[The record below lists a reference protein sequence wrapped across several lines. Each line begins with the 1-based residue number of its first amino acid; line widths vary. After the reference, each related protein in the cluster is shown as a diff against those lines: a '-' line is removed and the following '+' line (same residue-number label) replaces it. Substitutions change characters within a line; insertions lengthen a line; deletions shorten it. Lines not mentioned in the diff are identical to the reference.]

1 MSDLKMHTANLVAK
15 NIEKLT
21 ALFPNCITETRNEQG
36 EIIKG
41 VDFDLLRQELST
53 VLVEG
58 EQERYTLNWVGKK
71 ESILAA
77 NAPIAK
83 TLRPC
88 REESVNFDT
97 TENLFIEGDNLD
109 ALKLLQEN
117 YLGKVKMIY
126 IDPPY
131 NTGKDF
137 IYSDNFAENTDEF
150 LIRSNQI
157 DEEGN
162 RLVANTES
170 NGRFHSDWL
179 SMMYSRLRLARNL
192 LTDDGVIFISIDDS
206 EQANLKRICDEI
218 FGEKNF
224 VACII
229 IDGTPKSDPYIV
241 STAHE
246 YCLVYVRNFE
256 IAKSTNFGVKNPIYE
271 ELLDL
276 FSKFIHLGAEKVETE
291 LKLFYKNNSLEDDN
305 ITNYK
310 FCDELGIFRTGPI
323 DDPQSSGAND
333 ERINPKTGKP
343 CKIPTRGWS
352 CNLETWEQWKKN
364 NLIYFPDTDDVLPAK
379 KTYIAEDRLDVLRA
393 YFKYQTRKD
402 TDNLKKMFGTKTT
415 VFSNPKPLDLIK
427 LFLSICQD
435 EEFTVLDFFAGSATT
450 AHAVFELNSQQ
461 KNKKIR
467 FISVQIP
474 EELSENNA
482 TSKKQKKIIQTAIEF
497 LESQNKSINIA
508 EISKERIRRAGS
520 QILQNLGEDQ
530 PLDVGFRVLKI
541 DSSNMKDIYYQPE
554 QYDKTMLDHMV
565 SHIKEDRTA
574 EDLLF
579 QVMLDWGVELSL
591 PIERKTI
598 GGSEVY
604 FVAGNTLVACFDK
617 FTMNVVDEIAKV
629 KPLRVVSTEL
639 AIMHDQDKTNIKERF
654 KQLSPDTEVKFL

>member
-131 NTGKDF
+131 NTGNDF
-137 IYSDNFAENTDEF
+137 IYSDDFAENTEEF
-150 LIRSNQI
+150 LIRSNQV
-157 DEEGN
+157 DEDGN
-162 RLVANTES
+162 RLIANTES

-192 LTDDGVIFISIDDS
+192 LTDDGVIFISIDDN
-206 EQANLKRICDEI
+206 EQVNLRKVCDEI
-218 FGEKNF
+218 FGLNNF
-224 VACII
+224 
-229 IDGTPKSDPYIV
+229 
-241 STAHE
+241 
-246 YCLVYVRNFE
+246 
-256 IAKSTNFGVKNPIYE
+256 IANVI
-271 ELLDL
+271 
-276 FSKFIHLGAEKVETE
+276 
-291 LKLFYKNNSLEDDN
+291 
-305 ITNYK
+305 
-310 FCDELGIFRTGPI
+310 
-323 DDPQSSGAND
+323 
-333 ERINPKTGKP
+333 
-343 CKIPTRGWS
+343 
-352 CNLETWEQWKKN
+352 WE
-364 NLIYFPDTDDVLPAK
+364 
-379 KTYIAEDRLDVLRA
+379 RA
-393 YFKYQTRKD
+393 YAPV
-402 TDNLKKMFGTKTT
+402 NLKKHFSENHDYAICYARNKDSVICNGLKRNDEANSRYLNPDNDPRGVWKSDNFSVGPAIESNIYEVITPSGRKVLPPSGYSWRLNKERFKEFLDDNRIWFGETGNNVPSIKRFLSEVKNTIT
-415 VFSNPKPLDLIK
+415 PMTIWKYQDVGHSQSASQDLKRLFDGKALFDYPKPVNFIKRMLELYSNSNDLI
-427 LFLSICQD
+427 
-435 EEFTVLDFFAGSATT
+435 LDFFSGSGTT
-450 AHAVFELNSQQ
+450 AHAVMQLNAEDNGNR
-461 KNKKIR
+461 K
-467 FISVQIP
+467 FICVQLP
-474 EELSENNA
+474 EKTNEKSEA
-482 TSKKQKKIIQTAIEF
+482 FKAGYST
-497 LESQNKSINIA
+497 IA
-508 EISKERIRRAGS
+508 EITKERIRRAGS
-520 QILQNLGEDQ
+520 QILQNLGENQ
-530 PLDVGFRVLKI
+530 PFDVGFRVLKI
-541 DSSNMKDIYYQPE
+541 DSSNIKDIYYQPE
-554 QYDKTMLDHMV
+554 KLDKTMLDHMV

-579 QVMLDWGVELSL
+579 QVMLDWGIELSL

-598 GGSEVY
+598 DGSEVY

-617 FTMNVVDEIAKV
+617 FTMNVVNEIAKV
-629 KPLRVVSTEL
+629 KPLRVVSIEL
-639 AIMHDQDKTNIKERF
+639 AIVHDQDKTNIKERF
-654 KQLSPDTEVKFL
+654 KQLSPDSEVRFL

>member
-36 EIIKG
+36 EITKG
-41 VDFDLLRQELST
+41 VDFDLLRQELSE

-137 IYSDNFAENTDEF
+137 IYRDNFVENTDGF
-150 LIRSNQI
+150 LIRSSQI

-162 RLVANTES
+162 RLIANTES

-192 LTDDGVIFISIDDS
+192 LTDDGVIFISIDDN

-218 FGEKNF
+218 FGADNFITNIIWEKKFSPQNDAKF
-224 VACII
+224 FSENHDYVICYAKNASELEIKLLPRTEEMNSRYKNYDNDPRGVWTSDNLLRKDLQQSGIYTIQTPNGTQYNPPSGRSWRVSQAKFEEMVADNRIWFGENGGNVPRI
-229 IDGTPKSDPYIV
+229 KRFLSEVQDGTKAISIWKYSDV
-241 STAHE
+241 GHNQEASQ
-246 YCLVYVRNFE
+246 
-256 IAKSTNFGVKNPIYE
+256 
-271 ELLDL
+271 ELR
-276 FSKFIHLGAEKVETE
+276 
-291 LKLFYKNNSLEDDN
+291 KLFEGES
-305 ITNYK
+305 
-310 FCDELGIFRTGPI
+310 
-323 DDPQSSGAND
+323 
-333 ERINPKTGKP
+333 
-343 CKIPTRGWS
+343 
-352 CNLETWEQWKKN
+352 
-364 NLIYFPDTDDVLPAK
+364 YFDT
-379 KTYIAEDRLDVLRA
+379 
-393 YFKYQTRKD
+393 
-402 TDNLKKMFGTKTT
+402 
-415 VFSNPKPLDLIK
+415 PKPVRLILQILRLTSNSGDLI
-427 LFLSICQD
+427 
-435 EEFTVLDFFAGSATT
+435 LDFFAGSGTT
-450 AHAVFELNSQQ
+450 AHAVMQLNAEDNGNR
-461 KNKKIR
+461 K
-467 FISVQIP
+467 FICVQLP
-474 EELSENNA
+474 EKTDEKSEA
-482 TSKKQKKIIQTAIEF
+482 FKAGYST
-497 LESQNKSINIA
+497 IA
-508 EISKERIRRAGS
+508 EITKERIRRAGS
-520 QILQNLGEDQ
+520 QILQNLDENKS
-530 PLDVGFRVLKI
+530 LDVGFRVLKI

-554 QYDKTMLDHMV
+554 QLDKTMLDHMV

-598 GGSEVY
+598 DGSEVY

>member
-41 VDFDLLRQELST
+41 VDFDLLRQELSEA
-53 VLVEG
+53 LVEG
-58 EQERYTLNWVGKK
+58 VQERYTLNWVGRK
-71 ESILAA
+71 ESILTA

-131 NTGKDF
+131 NTGNDF
-137 IYSDNFAENTDEF
+137 IYNDDFAENTEEF

-157 DEEGN
+157 DEDGN
-162 RLVANTES
+162 RLIANTES

-192 LTDDGVIFISIDDS
+192 LRDDGVIFISIDDN
-206 EQANLKRICDEI
+206 ELANLKRICDEI
-218 FGEKNF
+218 FGDRNF
-224 VACII
+224 VDTLIWKKLYGGKNDAKWFTHYH
-229 IDGTPKSDPYIV
+229 DYI
-241 STAHE
+241 
-246 YCLVYVRNFE
+246 LVYTKNKLSWYPNLLPRSDKQNDRY
-256 IAKSTNFGVKNPIYE
+256 KNPDNDPRGVWKSADFTQFGPTPNCVYE
-271 ELLDL
+271 IETPNGSKYYPPEGKRWITTYDKYLKLREDNRLWFGMDGGNIPSQKRYLSEVKQGISQSTFLDYSEVGHSDEANKELKNILGGKYFDYPKPTRL
-276 FSKFIHLGAEKVETE
+276 LHRLLHLGTK
-291 LKLFYKNNSLEDDN
+291 DN
-305 ITNYK
+305 
-310 FCDELGIFRTGPI
+310 
-323 DDPQSSGAND
+323 
-333 ERINPKTGKP
+333 
-343 CKIPTRGWS
+343 
-352 CNLETWEQWKKN
+352 
-364 NLIYFPDTDDVLPAK
+364 
-379 KTYIAEDRLDVLRA
+379 
-393 YFKYQTRKD
+393 
-402 TDNLKKMFGTKTT
+402 
-415 VFSNPKPLDLIK
+415 DLI
-427 LFLSICQD
+427 
-435 EEFTVLDFFAGSATT
+435 LDFFAGSGTT
-450 AHAVFELNSQQ
+450 AHAVMQLNAEDNGNR
-461 KNKKIR
+461 K
-467 FISVQIP
+467 FICVQLP
-474 EELSENNA
+474 EKTDEKSEA
-482 TSKKQKKIIQTAIEF
+482 FKAGYST
-497 LESQNKSINIA
+497 IA
-508 EISKERIRRAGS
+508 EITKERIRLAGS
-520 QILQNLGEDQ
+520 QILQNLDENKS
-530 PLDVGFRVLKI
+530 LDVGFRVLKI

-598 GGSEVY
+598 DGSEVY

-654 KQLSPDTEVKFL
+654 KQLSSDTEVRFL

>member
-36 EIIKG
+36 KIIKG
-41 VDFDLLRQELST
+41 VDFDLLRQELSD

-97 TENLFIEGDNLD
+97 IENLFIEGDNLD

-137 IYSDNFAENTDEF
+137 IYRDNFVENTDGF
-150 LIRSNQI
+150 LIRSSQI

-162 RLVANTES
+162 RLIANTES

-256 IAKSTNFGVKNPIYE
+256 IAKLTNFGVKNPIYE

-276 FSKFIHLGAEKVETE
+276 FSKFIHLGAEKVEAE

-305 ITNYK
+305 IANYK

-352 CNLETWEQWKKN
+352 CNLETWEEWKKN

-497 LESQNKSINIA
+497 LESQKKSINIA

-520 QILQNLGEDQ
+520 QILQNLDEDK
-530 PLDVGFRVLKI
+530 PLDVGFRALKI

-554 QYDKTMLDHMV
+554 QYDKSMLDQMV

-598 GGSEVY
+598 DGSEVY

>member
-41 VDFDLLRQELST
+41 VDFDLLRQELSE

-137 IYSDNFAENTDEF
+137 IYNDDFAENTEEF
-150 LIRSNQI
+150 LILSNQV
-157 DEEGN
+157 DEDGN
-162 RLVANTES
+162 RLIANMES

-192 LTDDGVIFISIDDS
+192 LRDDGVIFISIDDN
-206 EQANLKRICDEI
+206 EQVNLRKVCDEI
-218 FGEKNF
+218 FGLNNF
-224 VACII
+224 
-229 IDGTPKSDPYIV
+229 
-241 STAHE
+241 
-246 YCLVYVRNFE
+246 
-256 IAKSTNFGVKNPIYE
+256 IANVI
-271 ELLDL
+271 
-276 FSKFIHLGAEKVETE
+276 
-291 LKLFYKNNSLEDDN
+291 
-305 ITNYK
+305 
-310 FCDELGIFRTGPI
+310 
-323 DDPQSSGAND
+323 
-333 ERINPKTGKP
+333 
-343 CKIPTRGWS
+343 
-352 CNLETWEQWKKN
+352 WE
-364 NLIYFPDTDDVLPAK
+364 
-379 KTYIAEDRLDVLRA
+379 RA
-393 YFKYQTRKD
+393 YAPV
-402 TDNLKKMFGTKTT
+402 NLKKHFSENHDYAICYARNKDSVICNGLKRNDEANNRY
-415 VFSNPKPLDLIK
+415 SNPDNDPRGGWQSDNFSVGPAVEGNIYEVITPSGRKVLPPSGYSWRLNKERFKEFLDDNRIWFGENGGNVPRIKRFLSEIKQTMTPMTIWKYEDVGHSQSASQDLKRLFDGKALFDYPKPVNFIKRMLELYSNSNDLI
-427 LFLSICQD
+427 
-435 EEFTVLDFFAGSATT
+435 LDFFSGSGTT
-450 AHAVFELNSQQ
+450 AHAVMQLNAEDNGNRKFICVQLPE
-461 KNKKIR
+461 KTDKKSGA
-467 FISVQIP
+467 FKAGYS
-474 EELSENNA
+474 
-482 TSKKQKKIIQTAIEF
+482 T
-497 LESQNKSINIA
+497 IA
-508 EISKERIRRAGS
+508 EITKERIRRAGS
-520 QILQNLGEDQ
+520 QILQNLDEDK

-554 QYDKTMLDHMV
+554 KLDKTMLDYMV

-579 QVMLDWGVELSL
+579 QVMLDWGIELSL

-598 GGSEVY
+598 DGSEVY

-654 KQLSPDTEVKFL
+654 KQLSHDTEVRFL